1 MNVYSIFADVAELA
15 DALDLGSSVYDVQ
28 VQLLSSALISSD
40 LDIFSKSF
48 FFDVRLAAHVSKGL
62 KSRIRPVVGRI

>member
-1 MNVYSIFADVAELA
+1 MNMSSEILVNVYSIFADVAELA

-28 VQLLSSALISSD
+28 VQLLSSALINSD

-48 FFDVRLAAHVSKGL
+48 FLMCA
-62 KSRIRPVVGRI
+62 